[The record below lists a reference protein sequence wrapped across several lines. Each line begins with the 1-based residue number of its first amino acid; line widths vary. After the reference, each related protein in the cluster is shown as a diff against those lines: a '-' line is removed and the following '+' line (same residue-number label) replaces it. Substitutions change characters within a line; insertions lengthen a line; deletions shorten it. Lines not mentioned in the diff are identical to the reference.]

1 MFHLA
6 LDRLVIAMSTPRYT
20 LALGETPP
28 STPQLKSDTP
38 QQHRYPIDRSQ
49 FAVDLNRWFARHGRV
64 LPWRDTD
71 TSAWAI
77 LVSEVM
83 SQQTPVTRVIPLW
96 EAWLKKWPTPADLAV
111 APKAEVL
118 RMWANLGYPRR
129 ALRLQECARD
139 CVERHGGDVPRTVAE
154 LEALSGIG
162 SYTARA
168 VAAFA
173 YGQAVPVVDT
183 NVRRVLHRAVF
194 GDYLQG
200 PARARDLADVAEL
213 MPWVD
218 DDPSLAR
225 RHFDRS
231 HHQPHARE
239 DARMMTASLM
249 ELGALI
255 CRAKSPQCDQCPVRQ
270 HCQWI
275 ALGKPAPTA
284 EQKAS
289 AAKRVQKFAGTDRQ
303 VRGKVMGLLRAS
315 QTSTAT
321 SAEIDLLWPDKVQL
335 KRAVDSL
342 VDDGLAEP
350 IPPDR
355 EGNPSKVLPTFATG
369 DSITGLRLPT

>member
-1 MFHLA
+1 MRASHGLYLA
-6 LDRLVIAMSTPRYT
+6 LDMLVNAMSTPRYP
-20 LALGETPP
+20 LARAA
-28 STPQLKSDTP
+28 SADNKSATTSP
-38 QQHRYPIDRSQ
+38 YPINRAQ
-49 FAVDLNRWFARHGRV
+49 FAHDLNRWFARNGRV
-64 LPWRDTD
+64 LPWRHPK

-96 EAWLKKWPTPADLAV
+96 EAWLEKWPTPADLAL

-129 ALRLQECARD
+129 ALRLQQCARD
-139 CVERHGGDVPRTVAE
+139 CVERHGGEVPRTVAE

-194 GDYLQG
+194 GVYLQG

-218 DDPSLAR
+218 EDPSLVR

-231 HHQPHARE
+231 HHQPNTRE
-239 DARMMTASLM
+239 DANMMTASLM

-255 CRAKSPQCDQCPVRQ
+255 CRAKTPQCHECPVRQ
-270 HCQWI
+270 HCQWV
-275 ALGKPAPTA
+275 ALGKPAPTE

-303 VRGKVMGLLRAS
+303 VRGKVMALLRESPTAS
-315 QTSTAT
+315 AT
-321 SAEIDLLWPDKVQL
+321 GEQIDLLWADKVQL
-335 KRAVDSL
+335 QRAVDSL
-342 VDDGLAEP
+342 VTDGLAERMDP
-350 IPPDR
+350 GADANAKRTGKPDAAA
-355 EGNPSKVLPTFATG
+355 VALP
-369 DSITGLRLPT
+369 DLRLPS